1 MKIEIVPSELRHV
14 RELAL
19 SIREKDQD
27 EARALG
33 LAPHRGLHFA
43 YTHATLRRT
52 CLVDGSVAAM
62 WGVCGTPLGIAGQ
75 PYLITGTVVN
85 QISPVKFA
93 RIYIKEV
100 ESMRNLFP
108 VLENYVHADYIGAVK
123 MLQLA
128 GFELSDKLII
138 NGSDFYRF
146 SMRSE

>member
-1 MKIEIVPSELRHV
+1 
-14 RELAL
+14 
-19 SIREKDQD
+19 
-27 EARALG
+27 
-33 LAPHRGLHFA
+33 
-43 YTHATLRRT
+43 
-52 CLVDGSVAAM
+52 M
-62 WGVCGTPLGIAGQ
+62 WGVCGTPLGVAGQ

-128 GFELSDKLII
+128 GFELSDKLSI